1 MRDKVLVVGMDG
13 LRFDRITALCPPTLT
28 HLIATGAHGTSLL
41 PYGKPATPRTKSPG
55 EVVRTPRPKPVAP
68 GAAPTGRAGS
78 ATGTADIGGSVAAQ
92 APTGRDGFSA
102 GRGGPAAEGAPRGGD
117 AGRSGAAGRGGS
129 AAAGGPGGSEGATSG
144 DRGREIDSR
153 TDSGPGWASILTG
166 VWPDRHGV
174 VDNGFGGARF
184 TKYPDFLTRA
194 KQAKPQLNTSAFFS
208 WAALDE
214 HGAFGLAVDSRFVL
228 DGYAIS
234 FMTAD
239 KQLAA
244 AAESHLAESDPD
256 LMFVYLGA
264 TDEVA
269 HDLGPLCQE
278 YADALSAQDAYL
290 ARFIE
295 AVRSRPPYREE
306 RWTVIVT
313 TDHGHV
319 DGGGHGGDSAE
330 ERGVFVIAARLEED
344 LGGIRLDGPR
354 LVDVGPTALA
364 QLGIATDPGWDLD
377 GTPFFISR

>member
-13 LRFDRITALCPPTLT
+13 LRFDRVTALRPPTLT
-28 HLIATGAHGTSLL
+28 HLISTGAHGTSLL
-41 PYGKPATPRTKSPG
+41 PYGKPATPRTQAPG
-55 EVVRTPRPKPVAP
+55 EVIRTP
-68 GAAPTGRAGS
+68 
-78 ATGTADIGGSVAAQ
+78 
-92 APTGRDGFSA
+92 
-102 GRGGPAAEGAPRGGD
+102 GPATS
-117 AGRSGAAGRGGS
+117 SGI
-129 AAAGGPGGSEGATSG
+129 GPGVAVRASG
-144 DRGREIDSR
+144 ECDREIDSR

-166 VWPDRHGV
+166 VWPDRHRV

-194 KQAKPQLNTSAFFS
+194 KQARPELNTSAFFS

-244 AAESHLAESDPD
+244 AAESHLAEADPD

-269 HDLGPLCQE
+269 HEQGPLCQE
-278 YADALSAQDAYL
+278 YADALMAQDSYL
-290 ARFIE
+290 GRFVE
-295 AVRSRPPYREE
+295 AVRSRPPYQEE

-330 ERGVFVIAARLEED
+330 ERGVFMIAARLEED

-377 GTPFFISR
+377 GIPLFISR